1 MLDIAKPREEFTND
15 LDLINFTKLV
25 NPKFISRYSSSYRK
39 DNEIW
44 HLLPITSEINEQDY
58 QHICSKAELIEKV
71 SQLFIQYQSD
81 WMMKKFTRMVEY
93 VAEPFYSK
101 QEYIFLRD
109 FGNNFDIVY
118 QPEIIEL
125 APISYRQEQDK
136 HMFKI
141 QINAKITNFV
151 LSPQGYVRSGE
162 PEPRSFTEYWN
173 ISIDAENKWYLM
185 GIEQVD
191 S

>member
-1 MLDIAKPREEFTND
+1 D
-15 LDLINFTKLV
+15 
-25 NPKFISRYSSSYRK
+25 
-39 DNEIW
+39 
-44 HLLPITSEINEQDY
+44 
-58 QHICSKAELIEKV
+58 
-71 SQLFIQYQSD
+71 
-81 WMMKKFTRMVEY
+81 
-93 VAEPFYSK
+93 
-101 QEYIFLRD
+101 
-109 FGNNFDIVY
+109 VY
-118 QPEIIEL
+118 KRQEIIEL

-141 QINAKITNFV
+141 QTNAKITNFV

-173 ISIDAENKWYLM
+173 ISIDAENQWYLM